1 MADKDGTL
9 VEDLAD
15 HMSKV
20 SSLATLSV
28 QSLTIPFLPPCFNH
42 EEVLFLLRKQRKVLT
57 IFKKCRRS
65 CCYFRHLSTLMTRPT
80 SCYCSQNWFAMAW
93 PDLISSHCL
102 TPILSRHDH
111 PCCRWISL
119 KHREGC
125 RKKSLKKLGILLRE
139 AYAHQ
144 FEWIFWVF
152 RKGVFA
158 AEYFGS
164 IFH

>member
-1 MADKDGTL
+1 MNRPAMQTLHQYQFCPGYSAWARCPIVVLLSALTLRHCIDSRLAVSSFCRIKMADKDGTL

-111 PCCRWISL
+111 PCCR
-119 KHREGC
+119 
-125 RKKSLKKLGILLRE
+125 
-139 AYAHQ
+139 
-144 FEWIFWVF
+144 
-152 RKGVFA
+152 
-158 AEYFGS
+158 
-164 IFH
+164 